1 MNRFRWVVF
10 TGRVHR
16 QVVNLA
22 GASRYQAE
30 EPMSDFGE
38 INVQGAAN
46 ARGAVAE
53 VLDVV
58 SGVGSV
64 EYIGSPRVHES
75 VRGAGLIASYKN

>member
-22 GASRYQAE
+22 GASRYQA
-30 EPMSDFGE
+30 FGE
-38 INVQGAAN
+38 VNVQGAAY
-46 ARGAVAE
+46 ARVAVAE

-58 SGVGSV
+58 SGAGSV
-64 EYIGSPRVHES
+64 EYIGSPRAYES